1 MPEKK
6 KGGTSLLYSLMA
18 EAAGY
23 DDTIVMGRGDPD
35 FDTPAHII
43 AAAKEAMVQHHSDS
57 APPEGLLSL
66 RQAIAERVE
75 RVNGVSY
82 DPETEVVVTNGGQE
96 ALFLMVLA
104 IVSPGDELI
113 VPEPNYSTYLDS
125 LSFAGGRKV
134 EVSTSPLEDFRAD
147 PAAVRAAVSERTRAL
162 LLVSPNN
169 PAANVISPA
178 DMQAMMQ
185 IACDHD
191 LFVIADD
198 IYDLFVYD
206 DFVHTSAASLPGG
219 RERTLTLNAL
229 SKAYS
234 MTGWRLG
241 WITGP
246 ADLMARVRELKA
258 AITGATSIISQHAG
272 IAALTGPQDAVQM
285 MADAYSRRRRHHAG
299 RAGRDGPRLRRAAGR
314 PVRLRRHRL
323 HRNGQLQ
330 LRQTG
335 AQRAARA
342 GLSRRGLLRGE
353 QALHPHDLPAAGRKV
368 ARRDGT
374 HEDRPARDCSRGPQQ
389 PRAGFVGRLTGQP
402 IHGLRNPQS
411 RSGQP
416 LFSGDPAGL
425 HDGLHGGPGRQRGRG
440 RHRQ

>member
-66 RQAIAERVE
+66 RQAIAERVQ

-104 IVSPGDELI
+104 IISPGDEMI

-125 LSFAGGRKV
+125 LSFAGGKKV
-134 EVSTSPLEDFRAD
+134 EVNSFPQDDFRAD
-147 PAAVRAAVSERTRAL
+147 PAVVRAAVSDKSRAL

-206 DFVHTSAASLPGG
+206 DFVHTSAASIPGG

-272 IAALTGPQDAVQM
+272 IAALTGPQEPVQM
-285 MADAYSRRRRHHAG
+285 MADAYSRRRRIMLDALDEMGLDYGVPQGGQFVFADISFTGMDSFSFAKRVLSEQHVLAYPGGAFSEASRHYI
-299 RAGRDGPRLRRAAGR
+299 RMTFLQPEEKLREGMERMKIA
-314 PVRLRRHRL
+314 
-323 HRNGQLQ
+323 
-330 LRQTG
+330 
-335 AQRAARA
+335 
-342 GLSRRGLLRGE
+342 LRGIVAE
-353 QALHPHDLPAAGRKV
+353 GRNSPA
-368 ARRDGT
+368 
-374 HEDRPARDCSRGPQQ
+374 PASSAD
-389 PRAGFVGRLTGQP
+389 
-402 IHGLRNPQS
+402 
-411 RSGQP
+411 
-416 LFSGDPAGL
+416 
-425 HDGLHGGPGRQRGRG
+425 
-440 RHRQ
+440 